1 MGAIAERIMQAMKTT
16 GTTYVDLAKRTGVSK
31 SALQRYA
38 TGETEKIPL
47 DRVEMI
53 ASALNVS
60 PEYLLGWTDNVGDTF
75 SFLVLGQSASSI
87 FRQFKYVTDEIKSL
101 SDIDLPQDAIS
112 TYHTSQAMQ
121 KIMEINDAI
130 LHAPRVA
137 LAIDLPE
144 AVIGLK
150 FILCYLNYDWR
161 KYDDE
166 VFEKIINGNLFKD
179 LIKNLLSMYQKQERD

>member
-60 PEYLLGWTDNVGDTF
+60 PEYWDGPT
-75 SFLVLGQSASSI
+75 
-87 FRQFKYVTDEIKSL
+87 
-101 SDIDLPQDAIS
+101 
-112 TYHTSQAMQ
+112 M
-121 KIMEINDAI
+121 
-130 LHAPRVA
+130 
-137 LAIDLPE
+137 
-144 AVIGLK
+144 
-150 FILCYLNYDWR
+150 
-161 KYDDE
+161 
-166 VFEKIINGNLFKD
+166 
-179 LIKNLLSMYQKQERD
+179 

>member
-60 PEYLLGWTDNVGDTF
+60 PEYLLGWTDNVGG
-75 SFLVLGQSASSI
+75 SKEYPASSI
-87 FRQFKYVTDEIKSL
+87 FRQFKYVTDEIKYL

>member
-1 MGAIAERIMQAMKTT
+1 
-16 GTTYVDLAKRTGVSK
+16 
-31 SALQRYA
+31 
-38 TGETEKIPL
+38 
-47 DRVEMI
+47 
-53 ASALNVS
+53 
-60 PEYLLGWTDNVGDTF
+60 
-75 SFLVLGQSASSI
+75 
-87 FRQFKYVTDEIKSL
+87 
-101 SDIDLPQDAIS
+101 
-112 TYHTSQAMQ
+112 MQ

>member
-75 SFLVLGQSASSI
+75 SFLVLGQSV
-87 FRQFKYVTDEIKSL
+87 Q
-101 SDIDLPQDAIS
+101 
-112 TYHTSQAMQ
+112 
-121 KIMEINDAI
+121 
-130 LHAPRVA
+130 
-137 LAIDLPE
+137 
-144 AVIGLK
+144 
-150 FILCYLNYDWR
+150 
-161 KYDDE
+161 
-166 VFEKIINGNLFKD
+166 
-179 LIKNLLSMYQKQERD
+179 